1 MYDEVIEDNMT
12 EQEKLLLDI
21 IEAGNELTEQQM
33 SAIIDNPTLAD
44 DYRVLISAK
53 AAIKSKQK
61 NIDVDKKLA
70 DFKAIHNNPRRH
82 NSIVWWSAAAVVAAA
97 VACLFI
103 MLPTTKVAEP
113 EHNVSG
119 HVFTADIANHDVT
132 LLIANETITSV
143 KKSSSAPF
151 TEIDANNV
159 LADSE
164 PDEKVTLQVP
174 LGKSAHLTLPDG
186 SEVWLYPD
194 SRLKFPQRFASNKRE
209 VVLEGQAYF
218 SVVKNTE
225 QPFVVIANG
234 MQTTV
239 LGTEFVV
246 SAYENTEPTVA
257 LVSGKVEVKKDMAK
271 AVLTPGK
278 QARLNANGHFT
289 MNNVDTEHYVH
300 WRDGY
305 FYFDNA
311 TLHDILLAIGRNY
324 NVCVICPNPESL
336 NVRMRFIAN
345 RNEPLSNIVQR
356 LNELGGIK
364 VVVNGKK
371 IEIK

>member
-103 MLPTTKVAEP
+103 MLPITKVAEP

-143 KKSSSAPF
+143 KKSSSTPF
-151 TEIDANNV
+151 TEIDANRV
-159 LADSE
+159 LTDSE

-174 LGKSAHLTLPDG
+174 LGRAHISHCPTAARYG
-186 SEVWLYPD
+186 S
-194 SRLKFPQRFASNKRE
+194 
-209 VVLEGQAYF
+209 
-218 SVVKNTE
+218 
-225 QPFVVIANG
+225 I
-234 MQTTV
+234 
-239 LGTEFVV
+239 
-246 SAYENTEPTVA
+246 PTA
-257 LVSGKVEVKKDMAK
+257 G
-271 AVLTPGK
+271 
-278 QARLNANGHFT
+278 
-289 MNNVDTEHYVH
+289 
-300 WRDGY
+300 
-305 FYFDNA
+305 
-311 TLHDILLAIGRNY
+311 
-324 NVCVICPNPESL
+324 
-336 NVRMRFIAN
+336 
-345 RNEPLSNIVQR
+345 
-356 LNELGGIK
+356 
-364 VVVNGKK
+364 
-371 IEIK
+371 

>member
-1 MYDEVIEDNMT
+1 
-12 EQEKLLLDI
+12 
-21 IEAGNELTEQQM
+21 
-33 SAIIDNPTLAD
+33 
-44 DYRVLISAK
+44 
-53 AAIKSKQK
+53 
-61 NIDVDKKLA
+61 
-70 DFKAIHNNPRRH
+70 
-82 NSIVWWSAAAVVAAA
+82 
-97 VACLFI
+97 
-103 MLPTTKVAEP
+103 
-113 EHNVSG
+113 
-119 HVFTADIANHDVT
+119 
-132 LLIANETITSV
+132 
-143 KKSSSAPF
+143 
-151 TEIDANNV
+151 
-159 LADSE
+159 
-164 PDEKVTLQVP
+164 
-174 LGKSAHLTLPDG
+174 
-186 SEVWLYPD
+186 
-194 SRLKFPQRFASNKRE
+194 
-209 VVLEGQAYF
+209 
-218 SVVKNTE
+218 
-225 QPFVVIANG
+225 

-278 QARLNANGHFT
+278 QARLNANGQFT
-289 MNNVDTEHYVH
+289 MNNVDTEQYVH

>member
-103 MLPTTKVAEP
+103 MLPTTKEDEP

-132 LLIANETITSV
+132 LLIADETITTV

-151 TEIDANNV
+151 TEIDANRV

-225 QPFVVIANG
+225 QPFVVFANG

-278 QARLNANGHFT
+278 QARLNANGQFT
-289 MNNVDTEHYVH
+289 MNNVDTEQYVH